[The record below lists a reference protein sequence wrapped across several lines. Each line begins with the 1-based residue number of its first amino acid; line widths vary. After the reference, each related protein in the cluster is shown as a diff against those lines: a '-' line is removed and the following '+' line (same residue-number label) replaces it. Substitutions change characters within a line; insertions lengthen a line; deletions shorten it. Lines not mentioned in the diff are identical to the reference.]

1 MVTTAFRNV
10 YEFDFKVNGELF
22 TEIITFEDIVK
33 FIEDNFCEGERDIFM
48 AYLSAM
54 ELKVKAFPCTG
65 EIIDSGEV
73 REDGKNFI
81 CTKCGN
87 RYTGLLAKCAF
98 EELKRLQSKSNIP
111 NKTKKPRHKCEGC
124 MTDAKKCPVD
134 GKKCLRVKTQKASK
148 FGHGCNTIEEYKEYL
163 ENVSKKQ

>member
-22 TEIITFEDIVK
+22 TQIITFEDIVK

-73 REDGKNFI
+73 REDGKIFI
-81 CTKCGN
+81 CTRCGN
-87 RYTGLLAKCAF
+87 RYTEKLTKCPF
-98 EELKRLQSKSNIP
+98 EELKRIIPKSNIP
-111 NKTKKPRHKCEGC
+111 VSKKPKHKCEGC
-124 MTDAKKCPVD
+124 NLSGVTKCPHD
-134 GKKCLRVKTQKASK
+134 GQKCLRVKIGKASK
-148 FGHGCNTIEEYKEYL
+148 FGNNCNSVEEYEEYL
-163 ENVSKKQ
+163 KNV

>member
-10 YEFDFKVNGELF
+10 YEFDFKVNGEMF

-54 ELKVKAFPCTG
+54 TLKVVGIPCTG

-73 REDGKNFI
+73 RDDGKVFI
-81 CTKCGN
+81 CTKCAN
-87 RYTGLLAKCAF
+87 RYIEKLSYCTY
-98 EELKRLQSKSNIP
+98 EEFKRETSKSTSIVS
-111 NKTKKPRHKCEGC
+111 KKPKYKCEGC
-124 MTDAKKCPVD
+124 NLSGIIKCPHD
-134 GKKCLRVKTQKASK
+134 GLKCLRVKIGKASK
-148 FGHGCNTIEEYKEYL
+148 FGNGINSIEEYKESL
-163 ENVSKKQ
+163 KNESNK